1 MVINSHEPAKDR
13 NKQNR
18 ENKNRVKKVIDTG
31 KEKGITLETPK
42 TEEQKVSVKKEG
54 DGAEAPK
61 KKKNII
67 RVYHAQNASDGGKN
81 RKKPAGERKPRPQG
95 TRPAAQAQPAAK
107 AEAPVKAAP
116 KPEAPKTEAPKPVSA
131 PKAEAPKTEAP
142 KAEAPKAET
151 APKSAPVSA
160 PKTEPAKPVQAAPK
174 QKLQGQN
181 PKTSCTA
188 EQKRRP
194 AASGKWPG
202 QP

>member
-1 MVINSHEPAKDR
+1 MVIKSHEPAKDR

-81 RKKPAGERKPRPQG
+81 RKKPAGERKARPQG
-95 TRPAAQAQPAAK
+95 TRPDR
-107 AEAPVKAAP
+107 
-116 KPEAPKTEAPKPVSA
+116 
-131 PKAEAPKTEAP
+131 
-142 KAEAPKAET
+142 
-151 APKSAPVSA
+151 KSV
-160 PKTEPAKPVQAAPK
+160 V
-174 QKLQGQN
+174 
-181 PKTSCTA
+181 
-188 EQKRRP
+188 
-194 AASGKWPG
+194 
-202 QP
+202 

>member
-67 RVYHAQNASDGGKN
+67 RVYHAQNASC
-81 RKKPAGERKPRPQG
+81 
-95 TRPAAQAQPAAK
+95 
-107 AEAPVKAAP
+107 
-116 KPEAPKTEAPKPVSA
+116 
-131 PKAEAPKTEAP
+131 
-142 KAEAPKAET
+142 
-151 APKSAPVSA
+151 
-160 PKTEPAKPVQAAPK
+160 
-174 QKLQGQN
+174 LLY
-181 PKTSCTA
+181 TSRCV
-188 EQKRRP
+188 
-194 AASGKWPG
+194 
-202 QP
+202 

>member
-81 RKKPAGERKPRPQG
+81 RKKPAGEKKARPQG
-95 TRPAAQAQPAAK
+95 ARPAAQAGTPAK
-107 AEAPVKAAP
+107 AEAPA
-116 KPEAPKTEAPKPVSA
+116 KPVAQTSA
-131 PKAEAPKTEAP
+131 PKAEQPV
-142 KAEAPKAET
+142 KAQ
-151 APKSAPVSA
+151 VS
-160 PKTEPAKPVQAAPK
+160 
-174 QKLQGQN
+174 
-181 PKTSCTA
+181 
-188 EQKRRP
+188 
-194 AASGKWPG
+194 
-202 QP
+202 

>member
-1 MVINSHEPAKDR
+1 MVIKSHEPAKDR

-81 RKKPAGERKPRPQG
+81 RKKPTGERKPRPQG
-95 TRPAAQAQPAAK
+95 TRPAAP
-107 AEAPVKAAP
+107 
-116 KPEAPKTEAPKPVSA
+116 S
-131 PKAEAPKTEAP
+131 
-142 KAEAPKAET
+142 
-151 APKSAPVSA
+151 
-160 PKTEPAKPVQAAPK
+160 
-174 QKLQGQN
+174 
-181 PKTSCTA
+181 
-188 EQKRRP
+188 
-194 AASGKWPG
+194 
-202 QP
+202 

>member
-67 RVYHAQNASDGGKN
+67 
-81 RKKPAGERKPRPQG
+81 
-95 TRPAAQAQPAAK
+95 
-107 AEAPVKAAP
+107 
-116 KPEAPKTEAPKPVSA
+116 PVSYTHLRA
-131 PKAEAPKTEAP
+131 H
-142 KAEAPKAET
+142 ET
-151 APKSAPVSA
+151 GRNLVCRLLLEK
-160 PKTEPAKPVQAAPK
+160 KKKKITKNK
-174 QKLQGQN
+174 
-181 PKTSCTA
+181 
-188 EQKRRP
+188 
-194 AASGKWPG
+194 
-202 QP
+202 

>member
-1 MVINSHEPAKDR
+1 MVIKSHEPAKDR

-81 RKKPAGERKPRPQG
+81 RKKPAGERKATSTGHTSCSTG
-95 TRPAAQAQPAAK
+95 TAGSESGGTCK
-107 AEAPVKAAP
+107 GS
-116 KPEAPKTEAPKPVSA
+116 TEARS
-131 PKAEAPKTEAP
+131 
-142 KAEAPKAET
+142 
-151 APKSAPVSA
+151 S
-160 PKTEPAKPVQAAPK
+160 
-174 QKLQGQN
+174 
-181 PKTSCTA
+181 
-188 EQKRRP
+188 
-194 AASGKWPG
+194 
-202 QP
+202 

>member
-1 MVINSHEPAKDR
+1 MVIKSHEPAKDR

-81 RKKPAGERKPRPQG
+81 RKKPTGERKPRPQG

-116 KPEAPKTEAPKPVSA
+116 KTEAPKTEAPKPVSA
-131 PKAEAPKTEAP
+131 PKAEAPKTCLLY
-142 KAEAPKAET
+142 T
-151 APKSAPVSA
+151 SD
-160 PKTEPAKPVQAAPK
+160 AADE
-174 QKLQGQN
+174 L
-181 PKTSCTA
+181 
-188 EQKRRP
+188 
-194 AASGKWPG
+194 
-202 QP
+202 

>member
-95 TRPAAQAQPAAK
+95 TRPAAQAQPTAK

-116 KPEAPKTEAPKPVSA
+116 KTEAPKTEAPKPVSA
-131 PKAEAPKTEAP
+131 PKADRCGIFWNDCFC
-142 KAEAPKAET
+142 
-151 APKSAPVSA
+151 SS
-160 PKTEPAKPVQAAPK
+160 
-174 QKLQGQN
+174 
-181 PKTSCTA
+181 
-188 EQKRRP
+188 
-194 AASGKWPG
+194 
-202 QP
+202 

>member
-67 RVYHAQNASDGGKN
+67 RVYHAQNASDGG
-81 RKKPAGERKPRPQG
+81 RTERNQLERENHVH
-95 TRPAAQAQPAAK
+95 RAH
-107 AEAPVKAAP
+107 V
-116 KPEAPKTEAPKPVSA
+116 
-131 PKAEAPKTEAP
+131 
-142 KAEAPKAET
+142 
-151 APKSAPVSA
+151 
-160 PKTEPAKPVQAAPK
+160 
-174 QKLQGQN
+174 LQHRHSRQR
-181 PKTSCTA
+181 
-188 EQKRRP
+188 KRRHL
-194 AASGKWPG
+194 
-202 QP
+202 

>member
-95 TRPAAQAQPAAK
+95 TRPRSPPDRNTPAQGDSRSLPQQIPAAPYAHNK
-107 AEAPVKAAP
+107 NGKVPCP
-116 KPEAPKTEAPKPVSA
+116 R
-131 PKAEAPKTEAP
+131 
-142 KAEAPKAET
+142 
-151 APKSAPVSA
+151 
-160 PKTEPAKPVQAAPK
+160 
-174 QKLQGQN
+174 
-181 PKTSCTA
+181 KTS
-188 EQKRRP
+188 RRREC
-194 AASGKWPG
+194 
-202 QP
+202 

>member
-67 RVYHAQNASDGGKN
+67 RVYHAQNASDGGKEERN
-81 RKKPAGERKPRPQG
+81 RLARSARNQLERENHVHR
-95 TRPAAQAQPAAK
+95 AH
-107 AEAPVKAAP
+107 V
-116 KPEAPKTEAPKPVSA
+116 
-131 PKAEAPKTEAP
+131 
-142 KAEAPKAET
+142 
-151 APKSAPVSA
+151 
-160 PKTEPAKPVQAAPK
+160 
-174 QKLQGQN
+174 LQHRHSRQR
-181 PKTSCTA
+181 
-188 EQKRRP
+188 KRRHL
-194 AASGKWPG
+194 
-202 QP
+202 

>member
-67 RVYHAQNASDGGKN
+67 RVYHAQNEVTAGRTERNQLERESHVHRAHVLQHRHSRQ
-81 RKKPAGERKPRPQG
+81 RKQRH
-95 TRPAAQAQPAAK
+95 
-107 AEAPVKAAP
+107 
-116 KPEAPKTEAPKPVSA
+116 
-131 PKAEAPKTEAP
+131 
-142 KAEAPKAET
+142 
-151 APKSAPVSA
+151 
-160 PKTEPAKPVQAAPK
+160 
-174 QKLQGQN
+174 L
-181 PKTSCTA
+181 
-188 EQKRRP
+188 
-194 AASGKWPG
+194 
-202 QP
+202 